1 MLGNVTYTLKTAA
14 KYTIALAA
22 IAVGM
27 GILAGLL
34 VVSFDFTPHRN
45 NMYMIIA
52 ALAVISIILIFAAIK
67 KGRLREYG
75 LG

>member
-1 MLGNVTYTLKTAA
+1 MTCALKTATE
-14 KYTIALAA
+14 YTIVLAA

-27 GILAGLL
+27 GVLAGLL
-34 VVSFDFTPHRN
+34 VVSFDFTPHRDT
-45 NMYMIIA
+45 MYMIIV

-67 KGRLREYG
+67 KGRLRDYG